1 MQLLVR
7 FDWLCLLLSG
17 CVLMPEAGSPGS
29 IGAPGKNGADGRP
42 GFPGAS
48 GADGARGPPGKDGQ
62 TPSLDE
68 FYGTLKGVVRKA
80 SDASYVSGATVD
92 ILADKQVIRSMVT
105 PASGMDNLEYTEPVD
120 IFDSRTTKRTFAV
133 AKPVDHG
140 QLRMVLTWG
149 EEVKDLDSHLL
160 TPTGCHVYF
169 GLKQCPDNSAS
180 LDADVTDGFGPE
192 TISIHTLRPGLYQ
205 CEPLAAAVSFC
216 MLTVGQVQGARV
228 QQWRDGGQRC

>member
-1 MQLLVR
+1 M
-7 FDWLCLLLSG
+7 
-17 CVLMPEAGSPGS
+17 
-29 IGAPGKNGADGRP
+29 
-42 GFPGAS
+42 
-48 GADGARGPPGKDGQ
+48 
-62 TPSLDE
+62 
-68 FYGTLKGVVRKA
+68 RKA

-105 PASGMDNLEYTEPVD
+105 PASGKFQFRIPGGDYVVRISHIHGMDNLEYTEPVD
-120 IFDSRTTKRTFAV
+120 IFNSRTTKRTFAV

-205 CEPLAAAVSFC
+205 YKVHAYSSGAMEDSDAEVSLYGVESGPVQFHVEHDGKVADGWWHVVNIRVSDAGKVTLEDVEDAPAAA
-216 MLTVGQVQGARV
+216 GAAA
-228 QQWRDGGQRC
+228 GGD